1 MTQVQTVR
9 GPIDINKLGR
19 VLMHEHIFIQS
30 QEIRENWPNYP
41 DPWNEEARFA
51 DAVTKLRN
59 IKKLGFDSI
68 VDPTVVG
75 LGRSISRVKR
85 INELVDLNIVVATG
99 LYAYNDV
106 PMQFHFTG
114 PGLLFDIPEPLV
126 DLFVGD
132 IRNGIAGTGVRAGLL
147 KCCIDAPGATPDV
160 KRVLKAISE
169 THLKTGTPIMIHT
182 HAHSKSG
189 LVAQQLFR
197 ENGVNLSNVLIAH
210 CGDTPDLSY
219 LHEIAAA
226 GSMLGMDRFGID
238 VFLPFEQRVDTVAKL
253 ISEGYVEQMVLSHDA
268 SCSSDLFPEAAVRAA
283 LPKWDYSHISND
295 VLPGLRKRGVT
306 DAQIDTMLISNPMRF
321 FSGPK
326 KSA

>member
-106 PMQFHFTG
+106 PMQF
-114 PGLLFDIPEPLV
+114 PLY
-126 DLFVGD
+126 
-132 IRNGIAGTGVRAGLL
+132 
-147 KCCIDAPGATPDV
+147 GAW
-160 KRVLKAISE
+160 
-169 THLKTGTPIMIHT
+169 
-182 HAHSKSG
+182 
-189 LVAQQLFR
+189 
-197 ENGVNLSNVLIAH
+197 
-210 CGDTPDLSY
+210 
-219 LHEIAAA
+219 AA
-226 GSMLGMDRFGID
+226 F
-238 VFLPFEQRVDTVAKL
+238 
-253 ISEGYVEQMVLSHDA
+253 
-268 SCSSDLFPEAAVRAA
+268 
-283 LPKWDYSHISND
+283 
-295 VLPGLRKRGVT
+295 
-306 DAQIDTMLISNPMRF
+306 
-321 FSGPK
+321 
-326 KSA
+326 